1 MEYYYILFDN
11 HMDGLELE
19 KALKNNQI
27 NFIISP
33 TPRELSSS
41 CGISIRI
48 DLKLK
53 DKVKEVIKKENL
65 NFKSIKKLEVKSY
78 FI

>member
-1 MEYYYILFDN
+1 MKYYYILFEN
-11 HMDGLELE
+11 HIDGMELE
-19 KALKNNQI
+19 KALKNRNI
-27 NFIISP
+27 DFIISP

-48 DLKLK
+48 DLELK
-53 DKVKEVIKKENL
+53 NKVKEVINEENL
-65 NFKSIKKLEVKSY
+65 NFESIEKLEVKSY